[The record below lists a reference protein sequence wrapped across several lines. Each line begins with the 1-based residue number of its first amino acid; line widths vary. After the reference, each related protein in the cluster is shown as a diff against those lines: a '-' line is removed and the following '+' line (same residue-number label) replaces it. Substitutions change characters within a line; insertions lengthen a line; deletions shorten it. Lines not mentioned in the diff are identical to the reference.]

1 MIQANVPPTG
11 EVSQLSFERGAT
23 AIIESFLGYQERTW
37 VYVPITTPE
46 QRDTIC
52 QEINKLA
59 DSFIAAHEKSVKEAE
74 AAHSTS
80 STTDTAP
87 MNRGNA
93 AIRAI
98 TKCWAKC
105 WSRENDHRIPT

>member
-1 MIQANVPPTG
+1 M
-11 EVSQLSFERGAT
+11 
-23 AIIESFLGYQERTW
+23 
-37 VYVPITTPE
+37 YVPITTPE

-52 QEINKLA
+52 QDINKLA

-74 AAHSTS
+74 AAHS
-80 STTDTAP
+80 STTTEIAAT
-87 MNRGNA
+87 NRGENA